1 MVRTPDAR
9 AAWVVAERACVGP
22 GRAERAP
29 VVRARGRVVVAAE
42 KRVSAH
48 AQLIP
53 RLVRVSRA
61 SCFGL
66 AGEWSA
72 LGVSREGGGG
82 ARARG
87 RAARALGEGG
97 SEVVLGRATGGFPL
111 ISSQYPR
118 LGRGN

>member
-22 GRAERAP
+22 GRAGRAP
-29 VVRARGRVVVAAE
+29 VVRARGSVVVSE

-48 AQLIP
+48 AQLVP

-66 AGEWSA
+66 AGERSA
-72 LGVSREGGGG
+72 LGVSREVE
-82 ARARG
+82 
-87 RAARALGEGG
+87 ALGREAELRAHSGKEGVRW
-97 SEVVLGRATGGFPL
+97 S
-111 ISSQYPR
+111 
-118 LGRGN
+118 